1 MVLSNETRAA
11 SAISNFREHLVRESA
26 WGRMSVAA
34 APAVVRAFDGG
45 TIWN

>member
-1 MVLSNETRAA
+1 MVLSIVTRAA
-11 SAISNFREHLVRESA
+11 DAISIFREHLVREGA